1 VIQNTTLQFIQP
13 RLLTMSPSAL
23 PVDNATTSFW
33 RSEPH
38 PLDNHRSTTEVP
50 AQVDIAIIGAGYAG
64 VATVHHILEQCKA
77 RSVPAPK
84 IVILEAR
91 QACSGATGRN
101 GN

>member
-1 VIQNTTLQFIQP
+1 
-13 RLLTMSPSAL
+13 MSSSPL

-38 PLDNHRSTTEVP
+38 PLDNHRSTPELP

-64 VATVHHILEQCKA
+64 VATVYHILEQCKA
-77 RSVPAPK
+77 RGVPAPK
-84 IVILEAR
+84 IAIFEAR

-101 GN
+101 GR